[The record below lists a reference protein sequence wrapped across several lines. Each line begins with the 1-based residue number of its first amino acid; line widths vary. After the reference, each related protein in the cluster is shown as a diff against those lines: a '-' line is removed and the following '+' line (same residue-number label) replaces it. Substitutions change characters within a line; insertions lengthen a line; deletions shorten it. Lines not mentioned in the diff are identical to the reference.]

1 METKQTRSTK
11 EIGFN
16 NDKLLDHINR
26 RIDYMVSQA
35 LERLTD
41 VCVRT
46 SELSDILANGHFT
59 VKSLKADTIL
69 ADVIEATDISA
80 DKLSGQFDKLIAS
93 EVKCDELDAVRVTS
107 ELLDIATIES
117 PFTCQSI
124 SADKIL
130 VGGLSA
136 TNALIGDLECPRANI
151 DNVRSE
157 YVKTIDLASGTLDVN
172 SIACKELISQK
183 CTVLGELDADHI
195 ETNNIV
201 SIAIGADHGY
211 IGRFNSDNV
220 ESDVVV
226 SSRIMTEGINA
237 DRLSGSDVDD
247 IVSVTSNLCSLKDG
261 IVVSNHGK
269 LVVIQPSDISHD
281 SLTGLDTA
289 SHNKYVQ
296 LNPANKSGQ
305 IIEGSL
311 SVRGLDAIELASQ
324 SAVFG
329 KATIMEAGSQPLPL
343 PIIRKVSDFTG
354 RNPQIAVLGGKVV
367 LSSNGRQSVI
377 GETAMAG
384 KHIATAVV
392 SDSGTVELTTL
403 PVDVLS
409 CIIEIRMESGHRP
422 AITIGHMTSNSIRFS
437 INDVLLAGQTVK
449 VLFCEVK

>member
-1 METKQTRSTK
+1 METKQTRSSK

-59 VKSLKADTIL
+59 VKSLKAETIL

-80 DKLSGQFDKLIAS
+80 DKLSGQFDRLIAS
-93 EVKCDELDAVRVTS
+93 EVKCDELDAIRVTS
-107 ELLDIATIES
+107 ELLDVATIES

-124 SADKIL
+124 SADKIM

-172 SIACKELISQK
+172 SIACKELISEK
-183 CTVLGELDADHI
+183 CAILGELDADYI
-195 ETNNIV
+195 QANDIV
-201 SIAIGADHGY
+201 SIAIGVDHGR
-211 IGRFNSDNV
+211 IGRLNSDNV

-226 SSRIMTEGINA
+226 SSRINTEEINA
-237 DRLSGSDVDD
+237 DRLSGMAVDD
-247 IVSVTSNLCSLKDG
+247 IVGVTSNLCSLKEG
-261 IVVSNHGK
+261 IVVSSHGE
-269 LVVIQPSDISHD
+269 LSVIQPSDISHD
-281 SLTGLDTA
+281 SLSDLDTD
-289 SHNKYVQ
+289 SHNKYVK
-296 LNPANKSGQ
+296 LNPANGAGQ

-311 SVRGLDAIELASQ
+311 SMRGLDTVDLSAQ
-324 SAVFG
+324 SATFL
-329 KATIMEAGSQPLPL
+329 KSSTMQSGSHPMPLPV
-343 PIIRKVSDFTG
+343 IRSASDFVG
-354 RNPQIAVLGGKVV
+354 QNPQIAMLGGKVI
-367 LSSNGRQSVI
+367 LSNKSRQTVI
-377 GETAMAG
+377 GESTMAG

-392 SDSGTVELTTL
+392 PDTGVVELTTL

-409 CIIEIRMESGHRP
+409 CIIEIRMESGYRP
-422 AITIGHMTSNSIRFS
+422 AVTIGHMTSNSIRFS
-437 INDVLLAGQTVK
+437 VNEELLAGHAVK